1 MTCLQ
6 TDSTHWLRVSE
17 FPGSFYAAGWVVKP
31 DITFAAEDSLHARV
45 TANGTV
51 SQSSP
56 LKGGNKSLPPMWLK
70 SRSTSFSIG
79 AASSKPYALFHYSD
93 QASCIVTTTNFLA
106 VYKAVNQNHT
116 EQGVEGGC
124 LQGRSWVGCTAPD
137 QMSWKRE
144 GKGRKEG
151 RRRGGSYQNVLIV
164 NSLSMYIHFFDK
176 TRAWHFVKKWLRPN
190 QNFQHFPFIKVMN
203 KKTNKL

>member
-31 DITFAAEDSLHARV
+31 DITFAAEDNLQAHV

-51 SQSSP
+51 SQSFP
-56 LKGGNKSLPPMWLK
+56 LKAEDKSLPPMWLK

-79 AASSKPYALFHYSD
+79 AVSSKPYALFHYSD

-116 EQGVEGGC
+116 EQGGWGWGVAGAELGGLHGSRPDVMKEGG
-124 LQGRSWVGCTAPD
+124 
-137 QMSWKRE
+137 KR
-144 GKGRKEG
+144 KGG
-151 RRRGGSYQNVLIV
+151 RRRRGSY
-164 NSLSMYIHFFDK
+164 
-176 TRAWHFVKKWLRPN
+176 
-190 QNFQHFPFIKVMN
+190 
-203 KKTNKL
+203 